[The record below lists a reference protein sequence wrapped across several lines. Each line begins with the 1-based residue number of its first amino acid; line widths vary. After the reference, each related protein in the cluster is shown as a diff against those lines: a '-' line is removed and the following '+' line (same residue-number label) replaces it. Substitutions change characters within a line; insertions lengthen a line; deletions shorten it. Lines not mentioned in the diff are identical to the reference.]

1 MNKSSEKKGFDSF
14 HSMNLDDGLLL
25 W

>member
-25 W
+25 